1 MHNFLNINHKVD
13 VYYNN
18 KANIHLISNYHEYS
32 KLMVSN
38 YCLKLKSSINYP
50 TFFDSLQKFNNKL
63 FVCDF
68 ENQDYFWLENVHKK
82 EELLAK

>member
-1 MHNFLNINHKVD
+1 
-13 VYYNN
+13 
-18 KANIHLISNYHEYS
+18 
-32 KLMVSN
+32 MVSN

-50 TFFDSLQKFNNKL
+50 SFFDSLQKFNNKL